1 MELNRE
7 QIIKMSYESPIKIAI
22 GEFQMEQ
29 KKRIEGD
36 VFLAIQEYGITVD
49 KEELIKA
56 LQYDRDQYRK
66 GYEDGV
72 QAKAD
77 TLMDIQMKF
86 AMHFGTYTKDATVK
100 VDDVFKLLAR
110 IKEEMLEEG

>member
-1 MELNRE
+1 MMDY
-7 QIIKMSYESPIKIAI
+7 KSPIEIAM
-22 GEFQMEQ
+22 GQFRLEQ
-29 KKRIEGD
+29 EKLIEGE
-36 VFLAIQEYGITVD
+36 VMKAIQDYGITID
-49 KEELIKA
+49 KDELIKS
-56 LQYDRDQYRK
+56 LRYDRDQYRK

-100 VDDVFKLLAR
+100 VDDVFKLFAR

>member
-77 TLMDIQMKF
+77 TVRDIQTKF
-86 AMHFGTYTKDATVK
+86 AMHFGTYRSEDSIK
-100 VDDVFKLLAR
+100 VSEVFALLSKFA
-110 IKEEMLEEG
+110 EEMLEEE